1 MKYETMV
8 KILFLL
14 LARGKV
20 TAKYIAGRFDI
31 SVRTAVRYLDAI
43 GLADIPL
50 VSEAGRNGGYYISE
64 SYRLPS
70 SFLSEDE
77 FNAVIASLSSYNEQ
91 ISSAVLSS
99 AIEKISA
106 TKKQH
111 SDVIDVKYGTLI
123 IDGSSWYGDDK
134 AKNVT
139 SLMEKA
145 IETCRVVKI
154 RYVDKQGEETER
166 LIEPHVMILKQG
178 LWYVYAF
185 CRLREEYRM
194 FKLARIARADTLDET
209 FERRENAFSSEMFK
223 SWFEELETEYVDL
236 EVDKRARPDVEEWL
250 GIGAVYENSEGKFF
264 ASARLPYD
272 RLLISKILGFGGNV
286 KVLAPEKLKKDV
298 ALAAKEV
305 YNLYG

>member
-99 AIEKISA
+99 AI
-106 TKKQH
+106 
-111 SDVIDVKYGTLI
+111 
-123 IDGSSWYGDDK
+123 
-134 AKNVT
+134 
-139 SLMEKA
+139 
-145 IETCRVVKI
+145 
-154 RYVDKQGEETER
+154 
-166 LIEPHVMILKQG
+166 
-178 LWYVYAF
+178 
-185 CRLREEYRM
+185 
-194 FKLARIARADTLDET
+194 
-209 FERRENAFSSEMFK
+209 
-223 SWFEELETEYVDL
+223 
-236 EVDKRARPDVEEWL
+236 
-250 GIGAVYENSEGKFF
+250 
-264 ASARLPYD
+264 
-272 RLLISKILGFGGNV
+272 
-286 KVLAPEKLKKDV
+286 
-298 ALAAKEV
+298 
-305 YNLYG
+305 